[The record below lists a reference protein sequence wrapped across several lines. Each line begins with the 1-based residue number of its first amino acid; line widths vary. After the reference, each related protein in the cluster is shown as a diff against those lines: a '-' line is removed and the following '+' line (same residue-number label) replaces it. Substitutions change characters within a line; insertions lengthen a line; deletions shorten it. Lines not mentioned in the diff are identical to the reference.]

1 MIMFLLNVLLSFND
15 CSQNRFT
22 FLFEDDII
30 EITQDDI
37 FDKVF
42 LFISK
47 SKLKIL
53 LSISCESAQE
63 NIINM
68 IKYPT
73 YIESFILLN
82 K

>member
-1 MIMFLLNVLLSFND
+1 MFLLNVLLKFND
-15 CSQNRFT
+15 GSQNRFT
-22 FLFEDDII
+22 FLFEDDMK
-30 EITQDDI
+30 EITDDDI
-37 FDKVF
+37 FDKIF

-47 SKLKIL
+47 SKLRIL

-63 NIINM
+63 NIINT